1 MALANLLVATNITY
15 PLSFVLWVH
24 TTLCLKQALHL
35 PLVFVQEHD
44 IEDKV
49 RYINVRSDLI
59 PRVIFYGPTENPI
72 DNVVGLGRAS

>member
-1 MALANLLVATNITY
+1 MGSY
-15 PLSFVLWVH
+15 YMH

-35 PLVFVQEHD
+35 PLIDAQERD
-44 IEDKV
+44 VGDKV